1 MTYKQSHGLYMPF
14 HGHTIVLTALQ
25 ALSQSEGPSKSLSK
39 MEKCFVEAVCA
50 GPGHENACRGRAG
63 SRPANDSA
71 VEAVRVLLKVVRVL
85 VKAVR
90 VGELCKFCFDLT
102 KF

>member
-1 MTYKQSHGLYMPF
+1 MHF

-25 ALSQSEGPSKSLSK
+25 ALSRPLQHPEGPSKSLSK
-39 MEKCFVEAVCA
+39 MERKKCFVEAVCA
-50 GPGHENACRGRAG
+50 GPGRENACRGCAG

-85 VKAVR
+85 VKVIR
-90 VGELCKFCFDLT
+90 VGKLC
-102 KF
+102 